1 MLIYIYIYIIY
12 IYIYIYIICFVL
24 FCFVHVLVG
33 CRQWCQA
40 LGLAQCEKGGFAL
53 AVTLGHFRI
62 HKICLHW
69 SRFDALTFLTPY
81 IPAWLCIVAL
91 PAAKSCFCNNFLLQ
105 RQSSCQDPKYL
116 LAIAGGVAAIGV
128 IAELPCLRYRNTSFQ
143 QFAATFLTSTRHE
156 SDCWRNPTPVG
167 HSWQFIRS
175 KEKGIDIY
183 WY

>member
-1 MLIYIYIYIIY
+1 MIYL
-12 IYIYIYIICFVL
+12 FVL

-69 SRFDALTFLTPY
+69 TRFDALTFLTPY

-128 IAELPCLRYRNTSFQ
+128 IAELPCLQYRVGRHCTGLKHFISTICCHFSVEEIQ
-143 QFAATFLTSTRHE
+143 HQLAQLTVYT
-156 SDCWRNPTPVG
+156 
-167 HSWQFIRS
+167 
-175 KEKGIDIY
+175 
-183 WY
+183 